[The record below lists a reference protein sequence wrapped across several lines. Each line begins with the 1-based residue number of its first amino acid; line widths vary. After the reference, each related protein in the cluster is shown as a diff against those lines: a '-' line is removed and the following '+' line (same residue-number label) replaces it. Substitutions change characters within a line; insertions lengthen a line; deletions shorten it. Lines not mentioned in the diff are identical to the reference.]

1 MPQNLS
7 EVLQTLRYELNYLEQ
22 GGFDRDRALL
32 GIESP
37 FLGTFACIN
46 FGDPLRAHAC
56 NECLLHQ
63 FVPKDKQTEEFPCHY
78 IRLTASG
85 ETIASLIEKN
95 DPRRLV
101 IALEHWLRT
110 TIARLEATQE
120 RNPDS
125 IPDGEDHPSRT

>member
-1 MPQNLS
+1 MSQDLR

-32 GIESP
+32 GTESP

-56 NECLLHQ
+56 RECLLHQ
-63 FVPKDKQTEEFPCHY
+63 FVPEDKQTEEFPCHY
-78 IRLTASG
+78 IRLDDSG
-85 ETIASLIEKN
+85 ETIAELIEKN

-101 IALEHWLRT
+101 IALEQWLRT
-110 TIARLEATQE
+110 MIARLEAEQDAN
-120 RNPDS
+120 RNSNPES
-125 IPDGEDHPSRT
+125 NPGKQL